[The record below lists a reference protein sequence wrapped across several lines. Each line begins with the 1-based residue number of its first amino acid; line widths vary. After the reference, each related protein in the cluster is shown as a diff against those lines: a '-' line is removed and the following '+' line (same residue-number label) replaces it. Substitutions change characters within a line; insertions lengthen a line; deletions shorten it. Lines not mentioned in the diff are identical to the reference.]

1 MPAEIP
7 TANRQMHPARPHSA
21 PEPPLTGALRRS
33 GLCSARFADLVGRMS
48 SADEWFDVVNAR
60 DEVVR
65 RATRRELGEEIGV
78 EPAAGEAPVRWFR
91 LEACAATGWEF
102 LWVYH
107 LRHDGP
113 ITVNPEEIQ
122 YGE

>member
-1 MPAEIP
+1 LPASFPSGEP
-7 TANRQMHPARPHSA
+7 FVPSRPARAHL
-21 PEPPLTGALRRS
+21 PLG
-33 GLCSARFADLVGRMS
+33 GYARGKKLA
-48 SADEWFDVVNAR
+48 
-60 DEVVR
+60 
-65 RATRRELGEEIGV
+65 GV
-78 EPAAGEAPVRWFR
+78 EPAAGDAPVRWFR